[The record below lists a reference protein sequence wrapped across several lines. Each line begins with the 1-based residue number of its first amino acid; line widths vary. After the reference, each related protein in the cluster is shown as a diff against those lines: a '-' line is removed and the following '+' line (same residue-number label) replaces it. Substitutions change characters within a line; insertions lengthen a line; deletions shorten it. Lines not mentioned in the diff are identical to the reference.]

1 MRVNNVVG
9 IIYSNSYD
17 LALSELTSLR
27 TMGSV
32 PFGGRYRLIDFALSE
47 MVNSGITKVGVI
59 TKSNYR
65 SLMDHLGTG
74 KPWDLARRMNGMFIL
89 PPFSN
94 ADSHRAYNNRIE
106 ALTGTLDFIRN
117 SKEDYVVMC
126 DCNVVCNIDLAK
138 LFNAH
143 LQTGADI
150 TIAYHHGK
158 TPAVE
163 PLTFEF
169 DENGRINRAPYTVN
183 TSEVSDYP
191 LNIYVLRR
199 SLLERLINEANSL
212 NYTSFLCDVIGRNIE
227 RLKIYGY
234 EVTGFV
240 RVIDSLQSYFD
251 ISLELL
257 DKDNRKALFHPDRPV
272 FTKVRDNEPAFYALG
287 SRAANSLV
295 ADGCKIYGTVE
306 NCILFRDVVIAKNA
320 VVKNSIIMQDSYIG
334 EGARAENVIFD
345 KGVTLKP
352 GKVLCGASDYPVCVG
367 KNITV

>member
-1 MRVNNVVG
+1 MRVNNIVG
-9 IIYSNSYD
+9 IIYSNAYD
-17 LALSELTSLR
+17 SALSELTALR

-59 TKSNYR
+59 TKNNYR

-74 KPWDLARRMNGMFIL
+74 KSWDLSRKKDGMFIL

-94 ADSHRAYNNRIE
+94 ADSHKAYNNRIE

-126 DCNVVCNIDLAK
+126 DCNVLCNIDLGK
-138 LFNAH
+138 FFHAH
-143 LQTGADI
+143 IESGADI

-158 TPAVE
+158 TPATDPV
-163 PLTFEF
+163 TFEL
-169 DENGRINRAPYTVN
+169 DGSGRIISAPLAN
-183 TSEVSDYP
+183 ISSEESDYS

-199 SLLERLINEANSL
+199 SLLERLINEANSMGC
-212 NYTSFLCDVIGRNIE
+212 TSFLRDVIGRNLE
-227 RLKIYGY
+227 KLKIYGY
-234 EVTGFV
+234 EVADFV
-240 RVIDSLQSYFD
+240 RVIDSLQSYFN

-257 DKDNRKALFHPDRPV
+257 DKDNRKALFHPERPV
-272 FTKVRDNEPAFYALG
+272 YTKVRDNESAFYALG
-287 SRAANSLV
+287 SNVGNSLV

-306 NCILFRDVVIAKNA
+306 NCILFRDVVVSKNA
-320 VVKNSIIMQDSYIG
+320 VVRNSIIMQDSYIG

-352 GKVLCGASDYPVCVG
+352 GKVLCGALDYPVYVG